1 MIALFALAIFLT
13 FAIVGGS
20 VVWFIVKNQ
29 PEDREDG
36 LPPRGVPWDSP
47 CLLYT
52 SDAADE

>member
-47 CLLYT
+47 ENR
-52 SDAADE
+52 DGQ